1 MSAHQPGIFKV
12 YTIAILAMLFWGLS
26 FVWSSIVLQYYSPI
40 ATIFLRLVIS
50 TAVLFFFLK
59 ISGKME
65 KIKKEDFKLIL
76 ISAFFNPFLYFL
88 GENYGLKLT
97 SPTIASV
104 IIATIP
110 VFAAIAARVTLK
122 ERLHWIN
129 VLGIAVSFSGI
140 IIMLINKDMSFNSSP
155 IGIGML
161 LFAVASAV
169 TYSVFLKRL
178 TLKHSSMNIIFY
190 QNAIGI
196 VLFLPVFLVHDLKN
210 VLSIIPDARLIT
222 ALLLLAV
229 FASTFAFVF
238 FTMTV
243 KSIGV
248 TRANVFSN
256 LIPVFTGIFSFIF
269 ISEIFTLN
277 KIFGMIIVITGVF
290 ITQTTKSISRK
301 YKGI

>member
-1 MSAHQPGIFKV
+1 MNAHQPGIYKT
-12 YTIAILAMLFWGLS
+12 YTFAILAMLFWGLS

-50 TAVLFFFLK
+50 TTVLFLFLK
-59 ISGKME
+59 VSGKME
-65 KIKKEDFKLIL
+65 RIKKEDFRLIV

-110 VFAAIAARVTLK
+110 VFAAVAARFTLK
-122 ERLHWIN
+122 EKLHWIN
-129 VLGIAVSFSGI
+129 VLGIIVSFTGI
-140 IIMLINKDMSFNSSP
+140 IVMLVNRDMTLSASP
-155 IGIGML
+155 IGAGML

-169 TYSVFLKRL
+169 TYSIFLKRL
-178 TLKHSSMNIIFY
+178 TEKYSSMNIIFY
-190 QNAIGI
+190 QNLIGI
-196 VLFLPVFLVHDLKN
+196 ALFLQVFLVFDLRD
-210 VLSIIPDARLIT
+210 VLSVSPDARLVT
-222 ALLLLAV
+222 SLLLLSV

-248 TRANVFSN
+248 SRANVFSN

-269 ISEIFTLN
+269 ISEIFTVN
-277 KIFGMIIVITGVF
+277 KIVGMIVVIAGVF
-290 ITQTTKSISRK
+290 ITQTTKSFSTKRN
-301 YKGI
+301 

>member
-1 MSAHQPGIFKV
+1 MRDHQPGIYKT
-12 YTIAILAMLFWGLS
+12 YTVAILAMLFWGLS

-50 TAVLFFFLK
+50 TGVLFLFLK
-59 ISGKME
+59 ISKKME
-65 KIKKEDFKLIL
+65 KIKKEDFRLIV

-110 VFAAIAARVTLK
+110 VFAAVAARLTLK
-122 ERLHWIN
+122 EKLHWIN
-129 VLGIAVSFSGI
+129 ILGIIVSFAGI
-140 IIMLINKDMSFNSSP
+140 MVMLVNRDMTLSASP
-155 IGIGML
+155 IGVGML

-169 TYSVFLKRL
+169 IYSVFLKRL
-178 TLKHSSMNIIFY
+178 TEKYSSMNIIFY
-190 QNAIGI
+190 QNLIGI
-196 VLFLPVFLVHDLKN
+196 VLFLPVFLVHDLGD
-210 VLSIIPDARLIT
+210 VLSVIPDVRLVT
-222 ALLLLAV
+222 SLLLLAV
-229 FASTFAFVF
+229 FASTIAFVF

-248 TRANVFSN
+248 SRANVFSN

-277 KIFGMIIVITGVF
+277 KIIGMIVVIAGVF
-290 ITQTTKSISRK
+290 ITQTTKSFTK
-301 YKGI
+301 KLN